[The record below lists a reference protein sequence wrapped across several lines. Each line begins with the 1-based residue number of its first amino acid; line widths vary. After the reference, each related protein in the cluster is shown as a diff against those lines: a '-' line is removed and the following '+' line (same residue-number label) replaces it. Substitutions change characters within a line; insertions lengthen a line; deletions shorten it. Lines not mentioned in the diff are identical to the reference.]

1 MLCHVMLY
9 DVLCV
14 FINIYIYTHI
24 FGFYLLDVPFDT
36 RQPIS
41 PSIPIL
47 GGYGMEF
54 GLNEN
59 ITQLARRND
68 KTQAFQLLLTLEQ
81 CGRCDGTNYTGR
93 QGHCEMNI
101 NIQEASGMLMG
112 YFLGYI
118 TDAAGGAAAPAAAP
132 AAAAVSAPA
141 ALLCHCCFF

>member
-14 FINIYIYTHI
+14 FINIYIHI
-24 FGFYLLDVPFDT
+24 IGFCLLDVPFDI

-68 KTQAFQLLLTLEQ
+68 KTEAFQLLLTLEQ
-81 CGRCDGTNYTGR
+81 CGGCDGTNYTGR

-118 TDAAGGAAAPAAAP
+118 TDAAGGAAAVAGGCGGGDGGGGIC
-132 AAAAVSAPA
+132 
-141 ALLCHCCFF
+141 LWN